1 MASTSASTSSSEK
14 EEDPS
19 EEDPSEEDASSSSSI
34 FRRDVVNLPPDPA
47 MRLAVDPPAR
57 RMIASS
63 APDPDLPGVRI
74 DDGGGE
80 GAGAIGSVVVCS
92 GADAR
97 STGFVS
103 SVVVFASVSAA
114 LSGGRVSSFGGSSG
128 RDRVTLVVG
137 SSALAASPSRGTSS
151 AATSSGTDSIWKKSS
166 APWHSLHTNVSRS
179 TLPSLYMTWS
189 SSKEIGPCC
198 TTTPFWYASTWR

>member
-1 MASTSASTSSSEK
+1 MASTSASTSSSSSEE
-14 EEDPS
+14 EEDA
-19 EEDPSEEDASSSSSI
+19 SEEDASSSSAA
-34 FRRDVVNLPPDPA
+34 RRDVVNLPPDPA
-47 MRLAVDPPAR
+47 TRLAVDPPAR

-74 DDGGGE
+74 DDGVGE

-97 STGFVS
+97 STGSVS

-128 RDRVTLVVG
+128 RDCVTLVVG

-166 APWHSLHTNVSRS
+166 ASWHSLHTNVSRS

-189 SSKEIGPCC
+189 SSKGIGPCC